1 MVNVR
6 NIVLSLVALLNVIR
20 AHPDDSEVSTGL
32 ATGNKKFC
40 CIDHRNKPSSP
51 PNVANYDCS
60 QLVNFGED
68 RCESVYGGGVCI
80 WKKGKDCHPELKC
93 QRVPYYEQ
101 HYKNSVDVGRCVGAC
116 DDKHKCKPKTF
127 GYVQIK
133 DNKVVDYDGKADLQA
148 LLVKVVRS
156 CECDDCGVVE
166 ANKLIEIPVG
176 KCEGE
181 CDSLQ
186 GSQE

>member
-6 NIVLSLVALLNVIR
+6 NIVLIFFALLNVIS
-20 AHPDDSEVSTGL
+20 AHPDDGEVTTGL
-32 ATGNKKFC
+32 SISAKKFC

-60 QLVNFGED
+60 QLVGSEE
-68 RCESVYGGGVCI
+68 RCESVYGGGVCQ

-101 HYKNSVDVGRCVGAC
+101 HYKYSVDVEGVGVC

-127 GYVQIK
+127 DMFKSRIIR
-133 DNKVVDYDGKADLQA
+133 
-148 LLVKVVRS
+148 LLIMMVRRIYRHS
-156 CECDDCGVVE
+156 LL
-166 ANKLIEIPVG
+166 KL
-176 KCEGE
+176 
-181 CDSLQ
+181 
-186 GSQE
+186 